1 MYYERFIRTPIPVE
15 NFTTGEI
22 EQHFEAR
29 RRGQIIESNK
39 RLDPSTKN
47 HYVASLIAVSA
58 CIAAPRQAIGWRN
71 LTRRAWAYAVALRY
85 SPIFDTL
92 KHCRNIDARRD
103 NVYRIRSRTI
113 LNIIKAGDYLGVP
126 GFFPSRMI
134 KGRLLLVKFK
144 AARSVREV
152 ASYIAP
158 TASSPGVFYNRD
170 KECFM
175 FAWAP
180 PDSMEEFMSRLRG
193 RGLVS
198 SYQVNVI
205 RAAKHTSLAWEM
217 YNPLDGRWCRALEP
231 RGLKACHEKGIVY
244 WSKAGIILFIK
255 AALQDRDEGA
265 WRQYMDSMEFLG
277 GA

>member
-1 MYYERFIRTPIPVE
+1 
-15 NFTTGEI
+15 
-22 EQHFEAR
+22 
-29 RRGQIIESNK
+29 
-39 RLDPSTKN
+39 
-47 HYVASLIAVSA
+47 
-58 CIAAPRQAIGWRN
+58 
-71 LTRRAWAYAVALRY
+71 
-85 SPIFDTL
+85 
-92 KHCRNIDARRD
+92 
-103 NVYRIRSRTI
+103 
-113 LNIIKAGDYLGVP
+113 
-126 GFFPSRMI
+126 
-134 KGRLLLVKFK
+134 
-144 AARSVREV
+144 
-152 ASYIAP
+152 
-158 TASSPGVFYNRD
+158 
-170 KECFM
+170 M